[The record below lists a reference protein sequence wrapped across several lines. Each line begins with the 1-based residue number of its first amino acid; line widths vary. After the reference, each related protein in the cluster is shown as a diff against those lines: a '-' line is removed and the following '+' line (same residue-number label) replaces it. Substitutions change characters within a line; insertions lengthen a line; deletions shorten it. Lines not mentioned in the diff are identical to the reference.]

1 MTISPHMRKRGNEA
15 CDNGLSYYRLSD
27 AGFRLEGDLTGTG
40 CAEPVFAV
48 SSVLYSSGAG
58 YRDSD
63 MDDTGRLAV

>member
-1 MTISPHMRKRGNEA
+1 MQSIIFFDAKRNDRKA
-15 CDNGLSYYRLSD
+15 LY
-27 AGFRLEGDLTGTG
+27 TVKQHT
-40 CAEPVFAV
+40 V